1 MIIVPGRTAETEKER
16 ILKYIEDNDA
26 VVISVNFLHNDVHS
40 DYVYMSNWKRYNYWL
55 YDSRFATQKK
65 IITSN
70 IMQTS
75 ESDDDIIVSF
85 NQLVKCGWEH
95 IDNSTI
101 MLLRLLDK
109 FRLRSLSIAGFD
121 GYKSDGKG
129 SLNYADSDLELSDV
143 RDDPT
148 SLNNEI
154 SEMLSDFAKT
164 REQRYNISFITSS
177 RFEKSI

>member
-16 ILKYIEDNDA
+16 ILKHIEDNDA
-26 VVISVNFLHNDVHS
+26 IVISVNFLHNDVHS

-55 YDSRFATQKK
+55 HDSRFATQKK

-148 SLNNEI
+148 SLNDEI